1 MNLSRTWKRGKNL
14 SPLLYSL
21 YSYVSREFSRGRLAN
36 KQGDRRKR
44 EREREEKKARSE
56 RLIKAV
62 SRSSLG
68 VDSQGGRFET
78 GRL

>member
-44 EREREEKKARSE
+44 ERERERRKRQGASVSLRRS
-56 RLIKAV
+56 RGAP
-62 SRSSLG
+62 
-68 VDSQGGRFET
+68 
-78 GRL
+78 